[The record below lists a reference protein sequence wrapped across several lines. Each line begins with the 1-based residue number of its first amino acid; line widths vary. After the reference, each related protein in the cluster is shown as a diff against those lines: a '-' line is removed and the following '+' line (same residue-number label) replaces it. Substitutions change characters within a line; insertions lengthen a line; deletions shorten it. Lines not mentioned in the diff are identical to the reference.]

1 MMEAVKNCDICQ
13 EKQHAHQCKDCG
25 KDESDILLLCEDCH
39 HAIHR
44 GRFSS
49 HKVEKAAGQEIRD
62 FCSSLDT
69 FKSKSSELKRRLEE
83 VCNSKRDLLKYS
95 QIHQSHIKEVATKLQ
110 QKIKSQAE
118 DLLGQVQQVSEEKTG
133 LLAECEELCRN
144 VMMQH
149 QTLCKEADEILGNP
163 DDSLQDKTE
172 KVAQFQEKLEI
183 PLLAD
188 LETKFPD
195 IRIHLMCDVSSVLTA
210 ISDWQLTAIP
220 APPDDLAEINVGSCQ
235 QIETGTQQSVF
246 VESRMSAKGIIYI
259 RQELDVPTREV
270 LSALSLHI
278 RRAGVL
284 GALGDWMGG
293 EGSVCA
299 VRHPGDMM
307 WYRGLVEELK
317 KDKAL
322 VRLLDYGTVETVPL
336 ADLAELPPTLPQLP
350 FQAVACTFFEDET
363 EEIPREARWLFSD
376 LSSHKEITCTFEREI
391 KTDMPI
397 TLWKVD
403 LQDVEGGVNIAE
415 RIITAVKE
423 EGTKAEKVSCRDIR
437 LKHNAEDFVPG
448 SLTVIRTNA
457 ADKGPSPEPD
467 RGDSQVKAPVDGSNH
482 VMIECTGEEAVSA
495 STSLP
500 PQVEMKT
507 PSETEDGNILLNLT
521 SVQDTSEAVTVS
533 DFDKDVRTCDEAH
546 DGKVLSATRP
556 GLPLKEGV
564 TQGAD
569 TAESL
574 VSNKPVS
581 GVFPGTIPR
590 ILARGETYVPL
601 QPTLESVRSM
611 SSESAPDTAFSSEE
625 KGADARPTFSA
636 AHNQFH
642 QSTREDNRLSS
653 FSHMATTERS
663 QCGQYTGLPLWW
675 EKLRHTQQGAEH
687 VQPFPRIPC
696 PQPPS
701 TMYPPPEPQP
711 PRTMYPPLGPQPP
724 RTMYPPQ
731 GPQPPRT
738 MYPPPD
744 PQPPRTMYPP
754 PGIPIAPA
762 PPEGYSIM
770 NRPGPHHFVP
780 IAGDLPPTWQGNSY
794 PYLEGIVA
802 TCDGQVEPYPERG
815 DNMGAVIPPTTMNGS
830 KTVSGLQDFDAL
842 LMSELTACHGFQQT
856 SDACSSVSNGDS
868 HSDGFSTKDR
878 AMACASAPYEEVIRS
893 STNNAMDSTA
903 PVDQESC
910 MVSSDKLY
918 PDGTVDREQADYLPA
933 SAPSTESRSEEAD
946 QTKEGTYTTEST
958 IIPPSDAVTTTTS
971 LSAVDAS
978 DIMERP
984 RSNPASGGISSG
996 EDSADNELE
1005 EFCIPCNSVL
1015 GVANQPVIALADN
1028 KQTESLSTFA
1038 NPTFVTLERS
1048 NTSTKP
1054 DSTSAAMSPLYEIVA
1069 TEACPIE
1076 TVNSAFP
1083 TVTASSAEEAHPYP
1097 QPCPTNGSLQNG
1109 HQNPPEQA
1117 ALVSLTGD
1125 VVIEGEVLS
1134 DELSQT
1140 SDEYA
1145 SPLLD
1150 NLMNLAEGDP
1160 DNSSVSTNGSAGCA
1174 EDDSG
1179 KGLPGEESEKCSSSG
1194 KCAALMTDMPVDHTY
1209 ANVHHI
1215 TDTSGKPGENV
1226 LEEGAKLQDGC
1237 MATCSVGSSG
1247 EEEKSRLGTEG
1258 RESNP
1263 SLCEMFAADSVNDA
1277 ANTLDQNTDTPGRL
1291 SEISSELHTAG
1302 DHPGTGTSSHP
1313 SHHQENPP
1321 DRPSS
1326 METGSLEQVGS
1337 LKGMED
1343 LQEGFVTGPNMKAC
1357 VTHPMEPDG
1366 SFWTKNI
1373 PVEDNEYKLM
1383 MDEMRA
1389 EAPLLEAVM
1398 GADSCILGLLV
1409 CAVSAKENMWYR
1421 GEIEKKFN
1429 KTALVRFVDLGKA
1442 EEIAYVDIKP
1452 LPNKYQRI
1460 DFQVQKNF
1468 LAGVNT
1474 DLSEKQVELFN
1485 KLTANGRTL
1494 WSQVTCVLPSGER
1507 TVRLWELD
1515 GVELT
1520 INQQVAQTQKD
1531 RLDSCVY
1538 NQHGRGSTTRLLHV
1552 PGFQHGQFH
1561 SSPPRDTPAHLGA
1574 ANMEPMRSKS
1584 APPGPQG
1591 YLESAFPGQQR
1602 RASGDQAWCPRHL
1615 MGLLGPHPL
1624 TFQVH
1629 EVPFWNQR
1637 EQGTREHLVP
1647 QAHKEQRPH
1656 PYPRQEK
1663 PSRSDQQHMERR
1675 PAQKQYIPPHLRHGW
1690 QQRQQ
1695 QNPTKSQQHKQLQP
1709 PEKERQQTCPLGTPC
1724 PRDLSTVGEGS
1735 QMIAENKA
1743 MTSGSSEDWDDAIDD
1758 WTDGKTD
1765 KTQQEHPVV
1774 QEPDDKHLA
1783 EGTSD
1788 GSGITTATDETGA
1801 DSRSVSGCSS
1811 PARSVQSVPSVFDED
1826 DWVEGEDPLSQ
1837 RADLGSQQ
1845 EPTQPGPPNTQGYL
1859 MQSADTRR
1867 QPAVEPRPPGRNG
1880 TGAHPRRSGPN
1891 NNREGCFRCGK
1902 KGHIRSDCPG
1912 VNGRSV
1918 QKNGRKNGRKSNQW

>member
-1 MMEAVKNCDICQ
+1 MQSTE
-13 EKQHAHQCKDCG
+13 EG
-25 KDESDILLLCEDCH
+25 SH
-39 HAIHR
+39 HTR
-44 GRFSS
+44 WKR
-49 HKVEKAAGQEIRD
+49 Q
-62 FCSSLDT
+62 LD
-69 FKSKSSELKRRLEE
+69 S
-83 VCNSKRDLLKYS
+83 S

-172 KVAQFQEKLEI
+172 KVAQFQEKVELQFSLIPRKETKVIHLEI

-636 AHNQFH
+636 AHNQFR

-1179 KGLPGEESEKCSSSG
+1179 KGLPRKESEKCSSSG
-1194 KCAALMTDMPVDHTY
+1194 ECASTDITEPKLQHAGNAALMTDMPVDHTY
-1209 ANVHHI
+1209 ANVHQI
-1215 TDTSGKPGENV
+1215 ADTLGKSGETL
-1226 LEEGAKLQDGC
+1226 LEESAKLQDGC
-1237 MATCSVGSSG
+1237 MASCSVGNSG
-1247 EEEKSRLGTEG
+1247 EDEKNRLGAEG

-1263 SLCEMFAADSVNDA
+1263 SLYETFAADCDNGT
-1277 ANTLDQNTDTPGRL
+1277 ANAVDQKKDDPGRL
-1291 SEISSELHTAG
+1291 PEMSSELQMAR
-1302 DHPGTGTSSHP
+1302 DPLGTGTSTHP
-1313 SHHQENPP
+1313 SHQEDSPA
-1321 DRPSS
+1321 DRPAS
-1326 METGSLEQVGS
+1326 METGSLGHAGNF
-1337 LKGMED
+1337 KGMED
-1343 LQEGFVTGPNMKAC
+1343 VDTPAVVPREALQEGFMNGVNMKAC

-1398 GADSCILGLLV
+1398 SADSCCLGLLV

-1421 GEIEKKFN
+1421 GRIEKKFN

-1460 DFQVQKNF
+1460 DLQ
-1468 LAGVNT
+1468 
-1474 DLSEKQVELFN
+1474 
-1485 KLTANGRTL
+1485 
-1494 WSQVTCVLPSGER
+1494 TCVLPSGER

-1538 NQHGRGSTTRLLHV
+1538 NQHGRGSTTRSLHV

-1574 ANMEPMRSKS
+1574 ANMEPV
-1584 APPGPQG
+1584 
-1591 YLESAFPGQQR
+1591 
-1602 RASGDQAWCPRHL
+1602 CHL
-1615 MGLLGPHPL
+1615 
-1624 TFQVH
+1624 FII
-1629 EVPFWNQR
+1629 PFNCK
-1637 EQGTREHLVP
+1637 V
-1647 QAHKEQRPH
+1647 
-1656 PYPRQEK
+1656 
-1663 PSRSDQQHMERR
+1663 
-1675 PAQKQYIPPHLRHGW
+1675 
-1690 QQRQQ
+1690 
-1695 QNPTKSQQHKQLQP
+1695 
-1709 PEKERQQTCPLGTPC
+1709 
-1724 PRDLSTVGEGS
+1724 
-1735 QMIAENKA
+1735 
-1743 MTSGSSEDWDDAIDD
+1743 
-1758 WTDGKTD
+1758 
-1765 KTQQEHPVV
+1765 
-1774 QEPDDKHLA
+1774 
-1783 EGTSD
+1783 
-1788 GSGITTATDETGA
+1788 
-1801 DSRSVSGCSS
+1801 
-1811 PARSVQSVPSVFDED
+1811 
-1826 DWVEGEDPLSQ
+1826 
-1837 RADLGSQQ
+1837 
-1845 EPTQPGPPNTQGYL
+1845 
-1859 MQSADTRR
+1859 
-1867 QPAVEPRPPGRNG
+1867 
-1880 TGAHPRRSGPN
+1880 
-1891 NNREGCFRCGK
+1891 
-1902 KGHIRSDCPG
+1902 
-1912 VNGRSV
+1912 
-1918 QKNGRKNGRKSNQW
+1918 